1 MSFHVNSSELRAFFS
16 EGLITEG
23 TNMKLSNLGAAAAM
37 VVLVTACDGDNGN
50 GSMPT
55 SYNFVTPTANAQRNY
70 QETIIDNVGNTIVE
84 TYSQTVTTVNSDGSY
99 VVLQE
104 DTTGNAIIEDGTTYT
119 IPTETIN
126 VNNSGQQTMYSFTNT
141 SGATEVCTYSPHGPS
156 PDFPITVGQTWT
168 LQYTLTCGSAAAVSH
183 TQTGTVVDV
192 ESVTVPAGTYNA
204 LKLQST
210 DTSTN
215 AKGTTIT
222 QTTTNW
228 RDVVTGFSV
237 QRTST
242 RAYSGTLPTTGYAVS
257 ISLALESTN

>member
-1 MSFHVNSSELRAFFS
+1 
-16 EGLITEG
+16 
-23 TNMKLSNLGAAAAM
+23 MKLSNLGAVAA
-37 VVLVTACDGDNGN
+37 TAALISACSGDNGSS
-50 GSMPT
+50 SMPT
-55 SYNFVTPTANAQRNY
+55 SYDFVTPMANAQRNY
-70 QETIIDNVGNTIVE
+70 QETIVDNVGNTIVE

-99 VVLQE
+99 VLLQD

-126 VNNSGQQTMYSFTNT
+126 VNNNGQQTTYSYVNT
-141 SGATEVCTYSPHGPS
+141 SGATVDCTYAPHGPS
-156 PDFPITVGQTWT
+156 PDFPLTVGQTWT
-168 LQYTLTCGSAAAVSH
+168 LQYTLTCGSTAAVSH

-215 AKGTTIT
+215 AKGTTLT

-237 QRTST
+237 QRNST
-242 RAYSGTLPTTGYAVS
+242 RAYSGTLPTTGYPVT
-257 ISLALESTN
+257 ITLVLENTN